1 MAINLDFF
9 TASITQDEN
18 NPFWTCSLDI
28 VLSQDTLNLKP
39 NDRINLN
46 IYGEIFSFYVD
57 QITINKTSPVE
68 VSFTVSGLGVSC
80 AYDIPRSSALTKIWE
95 EDVTAFDAAQW
106 LLDGKI
112 QVWELENW
120 IIPGYRLSM
129 DKGSRVSTV
138 IQIVQ
143 AAGGVLESY
152 PNGDFYVR
160 KNFPIS
166 PLKYEFFTPDQIFDE
181 VVDIYNTQYNYQNAR
196 YVDWVRIM
204 DIDVS
209 SIADEAETIFDKDSQ
224 LAATVKVYPIPW
236 RPVHLEHT
244 GPADLQLTLIGEVV
258 RSEPDP
264 TDWQVQ
270 ESGELEELV
279 EIVEGKGST
288 KYPILSIE
296 SVRWY
301 ALDLLSLY
309 FDPYTKNVYT
319 THPTEK
325 YSLVYIKYT
334 TKSLNYRTVSAIE
347 QTVQYLVIDD
357 DESPQIVGG

>member
-1 MAINLDFF
+1 MPTKLEFF
-9 TASITQDEN
+9 TASVTQDEGS
-18 NPFWTCSLDI
+18 PFWNLSLDV

-39 NDRINLN
+39 NDLLDLN

-68 VSFTVSGLGVSC
+68 LTFSISGIGVGC
-80 AYDIPRSSALTKIWE
+80 AYDIPRASSLTKVWE
-95 EDVTAFDAAQW
+95 EDVTAHDAAQW
-106 LLDGKI
+106 LLDNKI
-112 QVWELENW
+112 QQWDLVNW
-120 IIPGYRLSM
+120 SIPGYRLSM

-138 IQIVQ
+138 SQIAQ

-160 KNFPIS
+160 KNFPVS
-166 PLKYEFFTPDQIFDE
+166 PLKYFAFPVDQIFDE
-181 VVDIYNTQYNYQNAR
+181 VVDIYNTQYSYQNAR

-204 DIDVS
+204 DLDVS
-209 SIADEAETIFDKDSQ
+209 SIADEAETIFDKDTQ
-224 LAATVKVYPIPW
+224 LSAVVKVYPIPW

-244 GPADLQLTLIGEVV
+244 GPTNIVLTLIGEVT
-258 RSEPDP
+258 RLEPDP

-288 KYPILSIE
+288 KYPILSIQ
-296 SVRWY
+296 SVHWHST
-301 ALDLLSLY
+301 DLLSLY

-325 YSLVYIKYT
+325 YSLVYLKYT
-334 TKSLNYRTVSAIE
+334 TKSLNYATSSTVE

-357 DESPQIVGG
+357 DVSPQILGG